1 MNRFNRAALVLVA
14 ALLLVVPIVL
24 FAAHIGIAAAR
35 GVLGTISGIWP
46 FVATGEAATLTT
58 GGRVLLG
65 SIGGLVSFAGIALAL
80 AEVRTAAEPPAPP
93 VLIKDEPGA
102 ETIVSADAVRAIAT
116 AVSAEAG
123 ARGPVVRL
131 WPDHRGYDLEISV
144 TAKHGADLRELTSG
158 VREALAQEFDR
169 QEVPVRRLDVIV
181 YEVV

>member
-1 MNRFNRAALVLVA
+1 M
-14 ALLLVVPIVL
+14 L
-24 FAAHIGIAAAR
+24 FRSA
-35 GVLGTISGIWP
+35 GV
-46 FVATGEAATLTT
+46 
-58 GGRVLLG
+58 
-65 SIGGLVSFAGIALAL
+65 ALAL
-80 AEVRTAAEPPAPP
+80 AEVRTAVAAPAPP

-123 ARGPVVRL
+123 AKEPVVRM
-131 WPDHRGYDLEISV
+131 WPDHRGYDLEVSV
-144 TAKHGADLRELTSG
+144 TASHGADLRELTSD